1 MIAGA
6 YRIRILRVPTMGEVM
21 RIQTEEDISIQ
32 PANFG
37 SLDDIAAPINPILEK
52 RAACTPESV
61 YSLEVEVRIR
71 ESAAKIPKVPPIAPI
86 IKVLLIYSFVGEYNL
101 NCLSSFLRRSNPP
114 C

>member
-1 MIAGA
+1 
-6 YRIRILRVPTMGEVM
+6 M

-37 SLDDIAAPINPILEK
+37 SLDDIAEPINPILEK